1 MAPTYSFPILGN
13 NDIIACLAEL
23 DIAITEKE
31 LLRPHPDTLFKVYED
46 LVVLLCGETREEMYT
61 PNLEAAANCLEFPE
75 LYEEAIGA
83 LKFHRHLFAL
93 MKTVGVPDFSM
104 RDMTKPEYART
115 RRNISAIINFA
126 KFRETLLEKHED
138 IMEEAAKQEAAY
150 DAAAKRNAELK
161 AQIERLKAQ
170 QEAEDNKENSQGNEP
185 VVQDCTPEELAE
197 ATRVRDEAKANYES
211 WVIKKEESDAKLE
224 AARKEEDETKAAVI
238 EAEAKKAEL
247 EKLAAENELKAKGTE
262 AERAA
267 AAEIAEEQRLLDEAQ
282 DKLKALEEKQ
292 RKGKESLEEIKKLIE
307 YCKEV
312 EIDVNKAVEAEARV
326 KRLELEVNE
335 AEEQVFEQDQKI
347 DDLKRQET
355 TWTEKIARQKEQGE
369 LKRQAA
375 EASLKAAREEL
386 AAVKAR
392 NTANDAKKAEEVN
405 QARQLE
411 LKMQKEDEE
420 HNREVQSLVMNFASL
435 RDQVAKY
442 HAQIADEM
450 GVSENERVPLQ
461 RVENFGKNGDLDNT
475 FGWTNYDMTKNFG
488 GIGKGKPSIAAVGR
502 PAGAEDTEFTLS

>member
-170 QEAEDNKENSQGNEP
+170 
-185 VVQDCTPEELAE
+185 
-197 ATRVRDEAKANYES
+197 
-211 WVIKKEESDAKLE
+211 LE
-224 AARKEEDETKAAVI
+224 A
-238 EAEAKKAEL
+238 
-247 EKLAAENELKAKGTE
+247 
-262 AERAA
+262 
-267 AAEIAEEQRLLDEAQ
+267 
-282 DKLKALEEKQ
+282 
-292 RKGKESLEEIKKLIE
+292 
-307 YCKEV
+307 
-312 EIDVNKAVEAEARV
+312 
-326 KRLELEVNE
+326 
-335 AEEQVFEQDQKI
+335 
-347 DDLKRQET
+347 
-355 TWTEKIARQKEQGE
+355 
-369 LKRQAA
+369 
-375 EASLKAAREEL
+375 
-386 AAVKAR
+386 
-392 NTANDAKKAEEVN
+392 
-405 QARQLE
+405 
-411 LKMQKEDEE
+411 
-420 HNREVQSLVMNFASL
+420 
-435 RDQVAKY
+435 
-442 HAQIADEM
+442 
-450 GVSENERVPLQ
+450 
-461 RVENFGKNGDLDNT
+461 
-475 FGWTNYDMTKNFG
+475 
-488 GIGKGKPSIAAVGR
+488 
-502 PAGAEDTEFTLS
+502 